1 MSPAAP
7 RGLPSALPDSVSV
20 IEVGPRDG
28 FQMEELFI
36 PTELKVEAIERLAD
50 AGLRAV
56 EAVSFAHPRV
66 IPQMRDAGEVLERIT
81 RRSDVEYTALVPNLR
96 GAERA
101 LAAGVDGLH
110 FVVCASETYNQRN
123 VGMSVDESVADLV
136 RIARTVDGKVPLA
149 VTMAVTFGCPFEGQL
164 PDDVLVELAARLVD
178 AGADHLGLA
187 DTAGLGDP
195 MLVRRVVSQVQQR
208 LPATPLR
215 MHLHDTRG
223 LGIANALTA
232 MELGVG
238 TFDTALGG
246 LGGCPVMRGASGNV
260 STEDFVNLCDE
271 MGLETG
277 VDVAGVAAVSRLL
290 QSFLG
295 RELPSKVLRSGTRD
309 ELYAANRD

>member
-66 IPQMRDAGEVLERIT
+66 IPQMRDAGEVLERVT

-246 LGGCPVMRGASGNV
+246 LGGCPVMKGASGNV

>member
-246 LGGCPVMRGASGNV
+246 LGGCPVMKGASGNV

>member
-66 IPQMRDAGEVLERIT
+66 IPQMRDAGEVLERVN

-164 PDDVLVELAARLVD
+164 PEDVLVELAARLVD

-246 LGGCPVMRGASGNV
+246 LGGCPVMKGASGNV